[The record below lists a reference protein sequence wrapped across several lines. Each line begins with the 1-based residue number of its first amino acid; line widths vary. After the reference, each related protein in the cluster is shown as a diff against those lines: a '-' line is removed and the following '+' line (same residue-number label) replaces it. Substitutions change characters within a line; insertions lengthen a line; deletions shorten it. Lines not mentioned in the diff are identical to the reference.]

1 METNGNGQMAVSKID
16 TLKSMMYSESVQAQ
30 FKNALGEN
38 TGSFIASLIDLFAS
52 DNNLQACNPG
62 QIIKEALKG
71 ALLKLP
77 INKNLGFAY
86 VIAYKGKP
94 EFQIG
99 YKGYVQ
105 LALRTGN
112 YKMLNCDEVYEGEY
126 KTRNKLTGEFDVNGQ
141 AISENVVGY
150 FAYME
155 LLNGFSKTLYMTKEK
170 VMAHGK
176 KYSPSYN
183 QPYGPWTKEFTAMAK
198 KTVLKNLLSHW
209 GILSLDMQNAIDS
222 DDVADQVQEEIKQN
236 GNSRPMEFQEAN
248 EVDPA
253 NSSNGQTMDFANQT
267 QGPGF

>member
-1 METNGNGQMAVSKID
+1 MEQNNNTAVSKIES
-16 TLKSMMYSESVQAQ
+16 LKNMMYTDSVQAQ

-38 TGSFIASLIDLFAS
+38 TGSFVASLIDLFNS
-52 DNNLQACNPG
+52 DSNLQNCAPG

-94 EFQIG
+94 DFQIG

-112 YKMLNCDEVYEGEY
+112 YKTLNCDEVYEGEY
-126 KTRNKLTGEFDVNGQ
+126 RTRNKLTGEFDLNGQ
-141 AISENVVGY
+141 AISDTVVGY

-155 LLNGFSKTLYMTKEK
+155 LHNGFSKTLYMSKEK
-170 VMAHGK
+170 VIAHAK

-183 QPYGPWTKEFTAMAK
+183 QANGPWTKEFNAMAK
-198 KTVLKNLLSHW
+198 KTVLKNLLTHW
-209 GILSLDMQNAIDS
+209 GILSVEMINAIENDDVSEQVQNEINEKGNSGTMDFQNA
-222 DDVADQVQEEIKQN
+222 EEVPN
-236 GNSRPMEFQEAN
+236 GTA
-248 EVDPA
+248 
-253 NSSNGQTMDFANQT
+253 QTMDFGNQNG
-267 QGPGF
+267 GPGF